1 VGFLNQDLIEKNERL
16 VEYRK
21 CATIL
26 LTPLAAAQRTWSKQ
40 SKIQLESKWVIFTL
54 SCRKTEE

>member
-26 LTPLAAAQRTWSKQ
+26 LTPLAAAQRMWSK
-40 SKIQLESKWVIFTL
+40 L
-54 SCRKTEE
+54 